1 MDVPGTFQNLPE
13 PSRIFPEPSR
23 TSQSDSVIVVLH
35 NPLIAG
41 KLGIPDGNIL
51 WNLPEPSQNLPRTIL
66 ERLRHRRAP
75 QPPHRWEIGM
85 DRTSLEPSR
94 TFRNHPSSIPGTFQ
108 NLQEPSQNL
117 PRAIPS
123 SSCSAT
129 PSSLGGRDGR
139 PWNLPEPS
147 GTTPDPSLEPSR
159 TFPEPSRTIPKRLRH
174 RRAPQPPHRWEI
186 GMDVPGTFQNL
197 PRTFR
202 NHPRATPS
210 SSCSAI
216 PSSLG
221 SRDGRPWNLP
231 EPSGTTP
238 EPSRTIPERLRHRR
252 APQPP
257 HRWEVEM
264 DILGTFQNRQEPP
277 QLHPWNLPEPSRT
290 FPEPSRTIP
299 EQLRHRRAPQPP
311 HRWEV
316 GMDVPGTFQNLQEPS
331 QNHPWNLPEPPQNL
345 PEPSRTIPE
354 RLRHR
359 RAPQPPHRWEVGMD
373 IPGTFQNLPEPSGT
387 TPDPSLEPSR
397 TTPEPSRTIPER
409 LRHRRAPQPAH
420 RWEIEMDIH
429 GTFQNLPR
437 SLRTFQ
443 NHPRATPSSSCSA
456 TPSSLG
462 SRDGHPWNL
471 PEPSRTFRNHPRSI
485 PGTFQNLPEPPQIH
499 PWNLPEPSQ
508 NLPEPSQSDSV
519 IVVLRN
525 PLIAG
530 K

>member
-264 DILGTFQNRQEPP
+264 DILGTFQN
-277 QLHPWNLPEPSRT
+277 LPEPS
-290 FPEPSRTIP
+290 
-299 EQLRHRRAPQPP
+299 L
-311 HRWEV
+311 
-316 GMDVPGTFQNLQEPS
+316 
-331 QNHPWNLPEPPQNL
+331 
-345 PEPSRTIPE
+345 
-354 RLRHR
+354 
-359 RAPQPPHRWEVGMD
+359 
-373 IPGTFQNLPEPSGT
+373 
-387 TPDPSLEPSR
+387 
-397 TTPEPSRTIPER
+397 
-409 LRHRRAPQPAH
+409 
-420 RWEIEMDIH
+420 
-429 GTFQNLPR
+429 
-437 SLRTFQ
+437 
-443 NHPRATPSSSCSA
+443 
-456 TPSSLG
+456 
-462 SRDGHPWNL
+462 
-471 PEPSRTFRNHPRSI
+471 
-485 PGTFQNLPEPPQIH
+485 
-499 PWNLPEPSQ
+499 
-508 NLPEPSQSDSV
+508 NLPEPSQSNSV

>member
-197 PRTFR
+197 PRTF
-202 NHPRATPS
+202 
-210 SSCSAI
+210 
-216 PSSLG
+216 
-221 SRDGRPWNLP
+221 
-231 EPSGTTP
+231 
-238 EPSRTIPERLRHRR
+238 
-252 APQPP
+252 
-257 HRWEVEM
+257 
-264 DILGTFQNRQEPP
+264 
-277 QLHPWNLPEPSRT
+277 
-290 FPEPSRTIP
+290 
-299 EQLRHRRAPQPP
+299 
-311 HRWEV
+311 
-316 GMDVPGTFQNLQEPS
+316 
-331 QNHPWNLPEPPQNL
+331 
-345 PEPSRTIPE
+345 
-354 RLRHR
+354 
-359 RAPQPPHRWEVGMD
+359 
-373 IPGTFQNLPEPSGT
+373 
-387 TPDPSLEPSR
+387 
-397 TTPEPSRTIPER
+397 
-409 LRHRRAPQPAH
+409 
-420 RWEIEMDIH
+420 
-429 GTFQNLPR
+429 
-437 SLRTFQ
+437 Q

-471 PEPSRTFRNHPRSI
+471 PEPSGTTPAPSLEPSRTFPDPSEPSRTIPERLRHRRAPQPPHRWEVEMDI
-485 PGTFQNLPEPPQIH
+485 PGTFQNLPEPP
-499 PWNLPEPSQ
+499 Q